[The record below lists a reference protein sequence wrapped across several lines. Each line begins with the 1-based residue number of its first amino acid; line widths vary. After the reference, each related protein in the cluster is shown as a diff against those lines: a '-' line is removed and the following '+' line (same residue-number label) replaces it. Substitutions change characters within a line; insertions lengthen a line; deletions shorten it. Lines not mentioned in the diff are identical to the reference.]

1 MLASVPPGA
10 GQYRFVRVIPVLIF
24 PGARGCAG
32 LVLAAKVLV
41 SHHYGP
47 PSQARFP
54 DLAASERAGAACAYH
69 WSYGVRRPGFPLSA
83 GRVLCPEAR
92 VILFGSR
99 ATGLARPD
107 SDSNL
112 LAPPRRPDPAQKAS
126 ASSYFSYACVPYG
139 SSMPGMKGTNSR
151 EKRPGRSQR
160 NYDSA
165 DPVTFTNP
173 RHLHKGL
180 SGACSVILAAVPPCT
195 AECRFV
201 RVASVLISPRRRSRN
216 ALPVAV

>member
-1 MLASVPPGA
+1 
-10 GQYRFVRVIPVLIF
+10 
-24 PGARGCAG
+24 
-32 LVLAAKVLV
+32 LVLCWPQKCWSAITTGRLHQPGFRISRLRGGVAL
-41 SHHYGP
+41 
-47 PSQARFP
+47 R
-54 DLAASERAGAACAYH
+54 CAYH

-112 LAPPRRPDPAQKAS
+112 LLILPDGRTRPRKLLRRVTS
-126 ASSYFSYACVPYG
+126 LTRVPYG
-139 SSMPGMKGTNSR
+139 SSMPDMRGTNSR